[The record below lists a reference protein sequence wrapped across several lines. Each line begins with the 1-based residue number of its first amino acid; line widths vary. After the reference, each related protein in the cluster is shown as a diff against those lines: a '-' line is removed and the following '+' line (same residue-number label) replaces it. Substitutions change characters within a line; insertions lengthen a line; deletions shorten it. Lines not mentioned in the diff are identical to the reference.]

1 MDITKFMN
9 ACIVLLPSII
19 LWHVILICFADESK
33 VQKYRFRK
41 ALERILDHLL
51 AAQSEG
57 GIRFPELNIIHKN
70 RKFAIGIIFKEVNN
84 RYSTYSIF
92 INGEEAAIFHRLK
105 HLGSSSYYLEEANKR
120 HKGEVISIIFAANR
134 DIKRLNKPKK
144 EKTDGYSEYS
154 YFK

>member
-1 MDITKFMN
+1 MDANKFTSGF
-9 ACIVLLPSII
+9 IVLMVSIFMWHII
-19 LWHVILICFADESK
+19 LLCLADESK

-41 ALERILDHLL
+41 ALERILAHLQTVHPKY
-51 AAQSEG
+51 A
-57 GIRFPELNIIHKN
+57 PELDIIHKN

-92 INGEEAAIFHRLK
+92 INGEGAAIFHRLE
-105 HLGSSSYYLEEANKR
+105 HLGYSSYYLEEANKR